1 MYTHAYIIYIFILHL
16 YSSVDG
22 NLGCL
27 QILHIVNNA
36 HSRLLSCLSSEKMS
50 ASTGLCVLKL
60 SINLVWGVI
69 IISQATIAATLF
81 VLKKKKKSNRRK
93 RERSGEK
100 ALTCGERMR
109 KEKRKIRGCEPH

>member
-60 SINLVWGVI
+60 SINLVWGGNNYFPSHYCCYSLCI
-69 IISQATIAATLF
+69 E
-81 VLKKKKKSNRRK
+81 KKKKKQQKEAGKEWGEGTDVWRKDEK
-93 RERSGEK
+93 REK
-100 ALTCGERMR
+100 KNQRM
-109 KEKRKIRGCEPH
+109 